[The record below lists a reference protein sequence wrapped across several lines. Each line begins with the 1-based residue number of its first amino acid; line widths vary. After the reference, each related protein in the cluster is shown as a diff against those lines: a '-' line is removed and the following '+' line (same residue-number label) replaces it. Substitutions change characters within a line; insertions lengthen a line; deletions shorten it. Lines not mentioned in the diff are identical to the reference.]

1 MMQDSNQSDIMAHIN
16 ILGMGVALITPFTK
30 TKEIDY
36 PALERVVEHIICND
50 ADFIVVLG
58 TTGETP
64 TLSPEEKLSLMKF
77 VREKV
82 GGRVP
87 LVIGMGGNNTA
98 EIVRMVGETDLSG
111 YEAILSVVPPYNKPS
126 QEGLYCHFKAIAE
139 ASPLP
144 VILYNVPG
152 RTGVNMTADT
162 TLRLA
167 RDVDNIIGVKE
178 ASGNIQQIEK
188 LLREKP
194 EGFTVLSGD
203 DGMTYPL
210 MTLGAEGVISVLGNA
225 YTKEFSKMVHL
236 CLEGNYIEAVDIHN
250 RYIEVIR
257 LLFADGNPAGVK
269 CVMHDMGLIDNELR
283 LPLVPVTE
291 HTAAEILDWVRK
303 LQ

>member
-1 MMQDSNQSDIMAHIN
+1 MQDSNQSVSMAQIN
-16 ILGMGVALITPFTK
+16 ILGMGVALVTPFTQ

-36 PALERVVEHIICND
+36 AALERVVEHIIRND

-64 TLSPEEKLSLMKF
+64 TLTPDEKEQVKNF
-77 VREKV
+77 VKEKV
-82 GGRVP
+82 GGRLP
-87 LVIGMGGNNTA
+87 LVIGIGGNNTA
-98 EIVRMVGETDLSG
+98 EIVKMVSENDLSG

-139 ASPLP
+139 AAKLP

-167 RDVDNIIGVKE
+167 RDVKNIIGIKE

-194 EGFTVLSGD
+194 DDFTVLSGD

-225 YTKEFSKMVHL
+225 YTKDFSKMVHL

-250 RYIEVIR
+250 RFIEVIR
-257 LLFADGNPAGVK
+257 LLFADGNPA
-269 CVMHDMGLIDNELR
+269 R
-283 LPLVPVTE
+283 
-291 HTAAEILDWVRK
+291 
-303 LQ
+303 